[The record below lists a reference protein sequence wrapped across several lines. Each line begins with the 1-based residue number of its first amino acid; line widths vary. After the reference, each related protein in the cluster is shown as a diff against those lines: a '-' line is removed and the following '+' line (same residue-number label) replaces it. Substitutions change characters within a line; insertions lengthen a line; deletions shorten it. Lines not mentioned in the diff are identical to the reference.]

1 MEMILLNSES
11 KKDID
16 LILKIAE
23 KMGIHS
29 KKMNAKEKEDY
40 LLGLAIEKGKTN
52 QFIDTNSFV
61 KKIRNK

>member
-23 KMGIHS
+23 KMGINS

-40 LLGLAIEKGKTN
+40 MIGIAIEKGKTN
-52 QFIDTNSFV
+52 QFVDTKLFLN
-61 KKIRNK
+61 KIRNK